1 MSFSIDASVT
11 VGSFHLSVQFGVEEN
26 EIVGLIGPSG
36 CGKTTT
42 LRLISGYLAPD
53 AGTILLNGKN
63 IALLPVEKRNI
74 GFVFQDYALFPH
86 MNVASNIAFGPK
98 MRGTKRSDV
107 KDTVDHY
114 LKLVRLENYHKRSIS
129 ELSGGEQQRVAL
141 ARALAPK
148 PDILLLDEPL
158 SALDANLRRRLRREI
173 KKIQKV
179 TRLPTIYVTHD
190 REEALAVSDRIIIM
204 DRGKIIQT
212 GTPDKLYQ
220 HPANRF
226 TAKFLGSANIIPGV
240 LVDNKTI
247 STAIGTFRVGKDNCC
262 HSGNS
267 ALLFFRPEHCTVT
280 PPETEKNNDK
290 KENRFSIIPDIV
302 EYHGTAY
309 AGFQEIGPS
318 GSASETV
325 SKNSGTPNNG
335 TEDEFMLSNFTL
347 HVESPDR
354 ILSGKTYFFS
364 VLPEHCSLL
373 TE

>member
-11 VGSFHLSVQFGVEEN
+11 AGNFHLSVQFEVDEN

-42 LRLISGYLAPD
+42 LRLISGYLTPD

-86 MNVASNIAFGPK
+86 MSVAANIAFGPK
-98 MRGTKRSDV
+98 MRGAQRSDV
-107 KDTVDHY
+107 KKTVNYY
-114 LKLVRLENYHKRSIS
+114 LNLVRLEDYHRRSIS

-158 SALDANLRRRLRREI
+158 SALDANLRRHLRREI

-190 REEALAVSDRIIIM
+190 REEALAVSDRIVIM
-204 DRGKIIQT
+204 DQGKIIQE
-212 GTPDKLYQ
+212 GTPDKLYE
-220 HPANRF
+220 HPANSF
-226 TAKFLGSANIIPGV
+226 TANFLGSANIIPGV
-240 LVDNKTI
+240 VVDSETI
-247 STAIGTFRVGKDNCC
+247 STAIGTFRVGKNNCC
-262 HSGNS
+262 TSGSS
-267 ALLFFRPEHCTVT
+267 AYLFFRPEHCTVT
-280 PPETEKNNDK
+280 PPETENNNDTK
-290 KENRFSIIPDIV
+290 KNRFSIVPDIV

-309 AGFQEIGPS
+309 AGFQEIVPQDS
-318 GSASETV
+318 GASDGGIR
-325 SKNSGTPNNG
+325 S
-335 TEDEFMLSNFTL
+335 EFGWNVFTL

-354 ILSGKTYFFS
+354 IQPGTTYYFS
-364 VLPEHCSLL
+364 VPPEHCSLL
-373 TE
+373 PE